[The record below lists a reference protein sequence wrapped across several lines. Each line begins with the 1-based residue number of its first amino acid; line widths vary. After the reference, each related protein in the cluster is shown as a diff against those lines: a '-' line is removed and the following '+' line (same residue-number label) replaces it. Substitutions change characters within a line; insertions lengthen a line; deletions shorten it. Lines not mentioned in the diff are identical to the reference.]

1 MRSILILGG
10 LLVLVAGCGSK
21 GPLVMPPAKPAP
33 GAQAPASPPADNSSK
48 PAATK
53 P

>member
-10 LLVLVAGCGSK
+10 LVTLVAGCGFK
-21 GPLVMPPAKPAP
+21 GPLVMPPPKPA
-33 GAQAPASPPADNSSK
+33 ASAPAPAPADNSSK
-48 PAATK
+48 PAETK

>member
-10 LLVLVAGCGSK
+10 FLALVAGCGTK
-21 GPLVMPPAKPAP
+21 GPLVMPPPKPTAGAPAP
-33 GAQAPASPPADNSSK
+33 APADNSSK
-48 PAATK
+48 PAETK